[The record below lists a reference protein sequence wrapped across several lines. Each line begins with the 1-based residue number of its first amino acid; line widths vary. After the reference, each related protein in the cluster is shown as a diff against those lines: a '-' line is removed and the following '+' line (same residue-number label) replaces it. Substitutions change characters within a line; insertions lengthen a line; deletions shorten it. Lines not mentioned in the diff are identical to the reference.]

1 MVTVFASFYPKKDKI
16 EEVRNILSAMVEP
29 TRAESGNKTYD
40 LFSMKSESNEETFHL
55 FEIYD
60 GKEALE
66 FHRGTEHYKNYRA
79 NIVQHLIKPI
89 EVKVLNQI
97 KWQNIH

>member
-1 MVTVFASFYPKKDKI
+1 
-16 EEVRNILSAMVEP
+16 
-29 TRAESGNKTYD
+29 
-40 LFSMKSESNEETFHL
+40 MKSESNEETFHL

-97 KWQNIH
+97 K

>member
-1 MVTVFASFYPKKDKI
+1 MVTVFASFYPKNDKT

>member
-1 MVTVFASFYPKKDKI
+1 MVTVFASFYPKKDKTD
-16 EEVRNILSAMVEP
+16 EVRNILNAMVEP

-89 EVKVLNQI
+89 EVKVLNKI
-97 KWQNIH
+97 K

>member
-1 MVTVFASFYPKKDKI
+1 MRAFYPKKDKT

-66 FHRGTEHYKNYRA
+66 FTGALNIIKITE
-79 NIVQHLIKPI
+79 
-89 EVKVLNQI
+89 QI
-97 KWQNIH
+97 LFSI